1 MRTHRTL
8 PTALA
13 LLALFVAL
21 GGTGYALTSSG
32 ASTTIIHACV
42 NDKTGA
48 LRIVGSSTACHG
60 RHGVHAGEH
69 AVGWNATGPS
79 GPVGPVG
86 PSDTYSARNESRVSG
101 ENSVTLTLPAGSY
114 AVTGGCQAGI
124 EQFGGSPT
132 ALAFGMAESELTVGP
147 AIAPSGGST
156 ILDVQQASVP
166 NQGATG
172 GLMLDYVQY
181 GATVLT
187 SSGTV
192 NLPSGRTLYETCNN
206 DGPAAPAVG
215 ASNVSN
221 IDYSNMYLT
230 AIRVG
235 SLHASSAS

>member
-1 MRTHRTL
+1 MRSARTF

-32 ASTTIIHACV
+32 TSSTVIHACV

-48 LRIVGSSTACHG
+48 LRIVGTSTVCHRRRG
-60 RHGVHAGEH
+60 GHPGEH
-69 AVGWNATGPS
+69 AIDWNATGPS

-86 PSDTYSARNESRVSG
+86 PSDAYSVRGQSRTSG

-114 AVTGGCQAGI
+114 VVTGGCQADI

-132 ALAFGMAESELTVGP
+132 PLTIGLAQAVLSVGP
-147 AIAPSGGST
+147 PLAPSGGST
-156 ILDVQQASVP
+156 IVDFQQSSVP

-181 GATVLT
+181 GATTLT
-187 SSGTV
+187 NSGTV
-192 NLPSGRTLYETCNN
+192 TLPSGGTLYETCRNG
-206 DGPAAPAVG
+206 GPGAPAVG
-215 ASNVSN
+215 GSNVSN
-221 IDYSNMYLT
+221 IAYSDMYLA